1 MEASCVADCWLEKA
15 GEAGRGSGRNTPPH
29 AFMYILSRW
38 RLGIFLPSNHAV
50 LTYNPGTGFQVP
62 LRLGMTIWVSWSWST
77 VAQWQSQL
85 PISQWMEGTLTVSWM
100 GFSLPDVQS
109 FIVRQCRR
117 MHACVC
123 VCVCMCVCVMWKGR
137 LKNLGAWPSFMLSWC
152 LHPTGAGQRPL
163 PFSSCSLTTQAEIH
177 PLVAGPPDGT
187 ILISK
192 CPYGKNPEPAY
203 LNPQVAV
210 LFWQLELDV
219 HICKNSICWT

>member
-1 MEASCVADCWLEKA
+1 MHSGNHNSLSLNEWREHLRFHEWDSVCLMCRASLS
-15 GEAGRGSGRNTPPH
+15 GSVGACMR
-29 AFMYILSRW
+29 
-38 RLGIFLPSNHAV
+38 V
-50 LTYNPGTGFQVP
+50 
-62 LRLGMTIWVSWSWST
+62 
-77 VAQWQSQL
+77 
-85 PISQWMEGTLTVSWM
+85 
-100 GFSLPDVQS
+100 
-109 FIVRQCRR
+109 
-117 MHACVC
+117 CVC
-123 VCVCMCVCVMWKGR
+123 VCVCMCVCVCVMWKGR

-210 LFWQLELDV
+210 LF
-219 HICKNSICWT
+219 